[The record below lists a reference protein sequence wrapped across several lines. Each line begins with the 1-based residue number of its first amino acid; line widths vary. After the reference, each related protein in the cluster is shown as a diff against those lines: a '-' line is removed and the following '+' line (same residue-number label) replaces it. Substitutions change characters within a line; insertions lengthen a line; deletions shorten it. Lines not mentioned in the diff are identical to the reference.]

1 MFSFLYKPRSK
12 FYSFN
17 MDNLFRKNIFRK
29 INYSDYFVKKYEKY
43 IFFEKPKYFDLTQLK
58 ESLENIEDEDKSIEM
73 LKNEN
78 NNIEIFDE
86 YIVCSGNDNNNNR
99 NIKILMFLSVSSFL
113 FYFLRRKYMKI

>member
-1 MFSFLYKPRSK
+1 
-12 FYSFN
+12 

-29 INYSDYFVKKYEKY
+29 INYPDYFVKKYEKY

-73 LKNEN
+73 LKNSN

-86 YIVCSGNDNNNNR
+86 YVVCSSSDDNNNNR
-99 NIKILMFLSVSSFL
+99 TIKILMFLSVSSFL